1 MGEPTTNPGRFSMAS
16 TVSAASEG
24 TYEIEFKTSP
34 VKKKTDAYSIVSGR
48 RRRESVHTVSS
59 HSASVRSGCG
69 RTVVAAK
76 LARQARLQS
85 AAHGQIAE
93 EARSIRSKSGI
104 SRRSTRASASGRDMR
119 SKPMDGNDSRGGSD
133 HVLAPSNRSRSKS
146 HMSSSHRSQT
156 NRPPVEITWD
166 ISSSPNTSSITST
179 YPSSYPSILFDP
191 THFEATLCN
200 DLVDFHTIL
209 VVPAPAYNAHNNR
222 AICRAAR
229 LTAAAP
235 SAPVGNGEF
244 DDNDGDNDGRSGD
257 DDGDPDGN
265 LRGDPVG
272 NSGSGDSTA
281 TTSVDWGSDSSLDG
295 ESADDTYGDDS
306 DDAAPESCLTWL
318 SQSHPVVFS
327 HSSTLA
333 EYAAMTCTARL
344 IDVGQ
349 ACLLNDNHGAIALY
363 RNHAATNDIP

>member
-1 MGEPTTNPGRFSMAS
+1 MSLLHQIDLIAS
-16 TVSAASEG
+16 CTCQEA
-24 TYEIEFKTSP
+24 TP
-34 VKKKTDAYSIVSGR
+34 P
-48 RRRESVHTVSS
+48 
-59 HSASVRSGCG
+59 RS
-69 RTVVAAK
+69 
-76 LARQARLQS
+76 
-85 AAHGQIAE
+85 
-93 EARSIRSKSGI
+93 
-104 SRRSTRASASGRDMR
+104 
-119 SKPMDGNDSRGGSD
+119 
-133 HVLAPSNRSRSKS
+133 
-146 HMSSSHRSQT
+146 
-156 NRPPVEITWD
+156 NRPPVEITLD
-166 ISSSPNTSSITST
+166 ISSSSNTSSITST
-179 YPSSYPSILFDP
+179 SIYPSSYPSILFDP

-209 VVPAPAYNAHNNR
+209 VVPAPAYNAHNDR

-229 LTAAAP
+229 LPAAAP

-257 DDGDPDGN
+257 DDGDPNGD

>member
-1 MGEPTTNPGRFSMAS
+1 MVPLLSKVTTREPTTNPGRFSMAS

-24 TYEIEFKTSP
+24 TYEIEFTPSP
-34 VKKKTDAYSIVSGR
+34 IKKKIDAYSIVSGR
-48 RRRESVHTVSS
+48 RRRESVHTVPS
-59 HSASVRSGCG
+59 HSASVRSGG
-69 RTVVAAK
+69 GSTVVAAR
-76 LARQARLQS
+76 LARLARLTS
-85 AAHGQIAE
+85 ASGQIAE
-93 EARSIRSKSGI
+93 EAHSIRSKSGI

-119 SKPMDGNDSRGGSD
+119 SKPMDGNDSRGGSG
-133 HVLAPSNRSRSKS
+133 HVLAPSNRSSSKS
-146 HMSSSHRSQT
+146 NMSSSHRSQT

-209 VVPAPAYNAHNNR
+209 VVPAPAHNAHNDR

-257 DDGDPDGN
+257 DDGDPGGN

-295 ESADDTYGDDS
+295 VSSQTRIPMRRLG
-306 DDAAPESCLTWL
+306 AAQDERL
-318 SQSHPVVFS
+318 SG
-327 HSSTLA
+327 T
-333 EYAAMTCTARL
+333 
-344 IDVGQ
+344 
-349 ACLLNDNHGAIALY
+349 
-363 RNHAATNDIP
+363 